1 MRFSER
7 SSPVLVLP
15 QSSAFNMDRNPPSF
29 NSPFNYGADPC
40 PTASS
45 NLTPTSIAPQSR
57 AGRKRSRDEA
67 AENLEEDYFAVQEPV
82 KEPENEEEWVYG
94 PGMTLIKPNKG
105 YIMEASSQT
114 GTWAEEQE
122 EKEKALAAQAAQQ
135 LAERPILRAAKSLR
149 LDMTATPLCDES
161 SSVGA
166 SSAPS
171 PERSSYVEPTVDDF
185 TRHLGIG
192 WSSLSS
198 DSDIQAAVRGWS
210 RFIENH
216 FAVTNAKIRLQSR
229 GLASYLV
236 EADQGFFL
244 FAEDLKK
251 GQLVST
257 DLQKTWANLSSPIPV
272 FEGEAVMEA
281 VGTPRIAVEPTFGAS
296 NTFNN
301 GMTALDGSE
310 VVVNGGHVPTTHI
323 AEVEMDIESAET
335 PGFVV
340 EATSGMPSTFD
351 GTSITTGHGHDVVVN
366 GSHVSTTIQPTEV
379 DHMDMS

>member
-1 MRFSER
+1 MRYSER

-15 QSSAFNMDRNPPSF
+15 QTSAFNMDGHTSSF
-29 NSPFNYGADPC
+29 NSPFNYGANPF
-40 PTASS
+40 PAASS

-67 AENLEEDYFAVQEPV
+67 SENLEEDYFAVQEPV

-105 YIMEASSQT
+105 YTMEAASQT

-122 EKEKALAAQAAQQ
+122 EKEKALAAQVAQQ
-135 LAERPILRAAKSLR
+135 LVDRPILRAAKSLR
-149 LDMTATPLCDES
+149 LDMTATPLNDDT

-166 SSAPS
+166 SSAAS

-198 DSDIQAAVRGWS
+198 DPDIQAAVRGWT

-236 EADQGFFL
+236 EADEGFFL
-244 FAEDLKK
+244 FAEDLRK

-257 DLQKTWANLSSPIPV
+257 DLQKTWMNLSSPIPV
-272 FEGEAVMEA
+272 FEGETVMEA
-281 VGTPRIAVEPTFGAS
+281 VGTPRIAAEPTSDAS
-296 NTFNN
+296 NPFTDRT
-301 GMTALDGSE
+301 TALNDSE
-310 VVVNGGHVPTTHI
+310 GAVNGSHVPTTQT
-323 AEVEMDIESAET
+323 AEVEMNMEMFET
-335 PGFVV
+335 QGVAIAP
-340 EATSGMPSTFD
+340 TFGVPPAFTN
-351 GTSITTGHGHDVVVN
+351 GTTITTGHGHDVVVN
-366 GSHVSTTIQPTEV
+366 GGHVLNATQTTEV
-379 DHMDMS
+379 DMDMS